1 MSNKT
6 CCLYIIISIIDLYI
20 NYNETYFPEFHEKR
34 VKFNA
39 ICLFIYLAPIFILIF
54 ALCSICCIF
63 ALTLFL
69 VILSILGF
77 YYAISSFFL
86 YFAYDGYLKIKNP
99 LIHIFLWIS
108 FLSYLLNL
116 IILLLSCCFGKTKNN
131 IEEEQ
136 NYYLLN

>member
-1 MSNKT
+1 MGNKKYWI
-6 CCLYIIISIIDLYI
+6 YIIISIIDLYI
-20 NYNETYFPEFHEKR
+20 NYNEKYFPEFHEKR
-34 VKFNA
+34 VQFNA
-39 ICLFIYLAPIFILIF
+39 ICLFVYLTPIFILIC
-54 ALCSICCIF
+54 ALGGSCCLLAYF
-63 ALTLFL
+63 LFL
-69 VILSILGF
+69 IIISLLGF

>member
-1 MSNKT
+1 MGTKT
-6 CCLYIIISIIDLYI
+6 TFLNTIISIIDLYI

-34 VKFNA
+34 VAFNA
-39 ICLFIYLAPIFILIF
+39 ICLFTHLMLFFILLA
-54 ALCSICCIF
+54 ALGGSLCLLSYI
-63 ALTLFL
+63 LFL
-69 VILSILGF
+69 IILSFLGL
-77 YYAISSFFL
+77 YYAISSFIL

-108 FLSYLLNL
+108 FLSYLANL
-116 IILLLSCCFGKTKNN
+116 IIIVLSCCFGKTKNN